1 MIRIMFSFSFLILLF
16 SCTSK
21 YKYWDISKFDM
32 KPMALK
38 DGEEIKLLYSS
49 RGPDHDQDLSY
60 FYHMIVVSQKTGDTV
75 NLLTFAINMAGNDNG
90 NKVLNYLSLDNP
102 ATATTLRIFEEINHL
117 DTTGNITIGKIS
129 KVARDPQ
136 FDHIAD
142 NKYPTVIGM
151 YGSIINP
158 QQ

>member
-1 MIRIMFSFSFLILLF
+1 
-16 SCTSK
+16 
-21 YKYWDISKFDM
+21 M
-32 KPMALK
+32 KPSALK

-49 RGPDHDQDLSY
+49 RGPDYNQDLNY
-60 FYHMIVVSQKTGDTV
+60 FYHIVVVSQKTGDTV
-75 NLLTFAINMAGNDNG
+75 NLLTFAMNTGGNDDG
-90 NKVLNYLSLDNP
+90 NKVFNYFSLNNP
-102 ATATTLRIFEEINHL
+102 TTASTLLIFEKESHL

-136 FDHIAD
+136 FDDIAD

-151 YGSIINP
+151 YGTITNP